1 MISCLTIF
9 RQLLFTTI
17 AVTKSLNA
25 RTKAAKN
32 EWVWV
37 EGCNKSAVNT
47 PVMEPVLDASLVA
60 QSINYH
66 GQQLQKAWEGERGEE
81 DLAKIG
87 VGPLDFAVY
96 QSRHKHLTFQDRGKR
111 LNLHQFIAKEANALF
126 DASLLEET
134 PSSSSLGADATTP
147 EDNLYALMPPF
158 ETFLNVDKSARL
170 RHFFDNVK
178 TGELIIGAVINR
190 TASGMMLKVL
200 CTAAPTPRYVADIN
214 VKAFLPVANIIPAV
228 DKKNVSRNYLMND
241 TVCCE
246 VIEVIPDTDKMVCGM
261 KGVTRGPDDPPPK
274 PPLGLLSTDDFPL
287 VYKKTMEMKGE
298 SYEAILEKSPGFNNP
313 NCVQYLSELLGIS
326 NMYCTNFSTLRGG
339 FSTSEYADELR
350 QAQASKW
357 AFRSVAQGIE
367 HFKAGRHSE
376 AFQCLNKAL
385 SIDPRNVEGLV
396 ARGAL
401 YANSG
406 TFKKAI
412 EDFETSLKLNPN
424 HANARKYLGET
435 LVALGRSYEDENKI
449 PEAQKAYED
458 CLAIIPFH
466 EEAQNSL
473 DFLRSKTSA
482 TKPLIEPDELLLPGL
497 TGAKSFEMQETLKQL
512 LNLTEKK
519 EKKKKKKRGKGKK
532 KRSSSSS
539 SSSSDSSSSS
549 SSSESS
555 SSSSDSS
562 EGPNRKKKRRSQSNN
577 KRQRSLSPLSKRMA
591 MLGDADSASR
601 THNSQFNHPYG
612 YQPPP
617 PPVEEPANMP
627 VKSQADI
634 DYELKV
640 RKFLEMTKEDS
651 DYEDKVRNFLEETAQ
666 YKRNRKMQE
675 LGQQTQPG
683 ADHDKKKKKK
693 KDKKKKKESK
703 RKRKEQER
711 EEKRKAKLARM
722 SNNSEYNL
730 RDLDNIGDKKLR
742 DAIRKELKGKSK
754 RDLSSEGEYERKH
767 SEKSRILDEMHGLE
781 ELESKLSAYHVM
793 VEKEVLGKRD
803 RSSVS
808 PIDQAPPPP
817 LEKPKWKMSMNAVKD
832 PVKKKDTPA
841 QKGYKERYAFEDSS
855 DDSQDHTK
863 PSPSSGDKNVS
874 VRRAMA
880 MKEPPPLPSAPP
892 PKPGREPDPPGTE
905 PTHHQ
910 PHTSHAPPVRKGN
923 IVLDKFGS
931 FRLAKEGETPVS
943 VGDGRPEQFV
953 TRIKPPTPSGRRPR
967 SPPSPRRHSSNSS
980 DEDRRSGKRSRS
992 RSIPRKY
999 RARSRSRSR
1008 SGSSGSGSL
1017 ASRRR
1022 RSASPRSRSRSDASR
1037 SCYSRSRSRSRSV
1050 SRERMRRMGRRGN
1063 WRGRG
1068 GFERGTYYR
1077 PRFHTYNGGGNRGR
1091 GRGGDFRR
1099 DDGRRFQPEWRDNR
1113 SRGGR
1118 PFRPRRGGGGRG
1130 RPFRGG
1136 FRDFRDRRMPRYSRS
1151 RSPDRTRR
1159 SRSYSPERR
1168 DKDRDSYSRD
1178 SHRSEGEYEEER
1190 YVDRKEYDGKWA
1202 DGNEPERNHTEEK
1215 PEEPPKE

>member
-1 MISCLTIF
+1 MD
-9 RQLLFTTI
+9 TT
-17 AVTKSLNA
+17 
-25 RTKAAKN
+25 
-32 EWVWV
+32 
-37 EGCNKSAVNT
+37 
-47 PVMEPVLDASLVA
+47 LDASLVA

-66 GQQLQKAWEGERGEE
+66 GHQLQKTWEGERGED
-81 DLAKIG
+81 DLGKIG
-87 VGPLDFAVY
+87 VGALDFAVY
-96 QSRHKHLTFQDRGKR
+96 QSRHKYLTFQDRSKR
-111 LNLHQFIAKEANALF
+111 LKLHQFIAKEANALF
-126 DASLLEET
+126 DSTLIEEA
-134 PSSSSLGADATTP
+134 PSSSSLGTDSMTP

-200 CTAAPTPRYVADIN
+200 CTAGPISRYVADIN
-214 VKAFLPVANIIPAV
+214 VKAFLPVTSIVPAV

-287 VYKKTMEMKGE
+287 IYKKTMDMKGE

-326 NMYCTNFSTLRGG
+326 NMHCTNFPSLRGG
-339 FSTSEYADELR
+339 FPPTDCADELR

-357 AFRSVAQGIE
+357 AFRSVAEGIE

-449 PEAQKAYED
+449 TEAQKAYED

-473 DFLRSKTSA
+473 DFLKSKTST
-482 TKPLIEPDELLLPGL
+482 TKPLIEPAELLLPGL
-497 TGAKSFEMQETLKQL
+497 TQVKSFEMKETLKQL

-519 EKKKKKKRGKGKK
+519 DKKKKKKRGKGKK

-555 SSSSDSS
+555 SSSSDTS
-562 EGPNRKKKRRSQSNN
+562 EGPNRKKKRRSQSTN

-591 MLGDADSASR
+591 MLGDDGASR

-617 PPVEEPANMP
+617 PQLDDNNTMP
-627 VKSQADI
+627 IRSQADI

-675 LGQQTQPG
+675 LGQQPQPG
-683 ADHDKKKKKK
+683 PDHDKKKKKK

-711 EEKRKAKLARM
+711 EDKRKAKLAR
-722 SNNSEYNL
+722 SAANNSEYNL
-730 RDLDNIGDKKLR
+730 RDLENVNDKKLR
-742 DAIRKELKGKSK
+742 DAMRKEYKGKK
-754 RDLSSEGEYERKH
+754 RDLSQENDYDRKH
-767 SEKSRILDEMHGLE
+767 AEKRMLDEMHGLE

-803 RSSVS
+803 GRDGRSVS

-817 LEKPKWKMSMNAVKD
+817 LEKPKWKMSMSAVKD
-832 PVKKKDTPA
+832 SVKKKDTPSS
-841 QKGYKERYAFEDSS
+841 KGYRERYAFDSS
-855 DDSQDHTK
+855 DDSQDPPK
-863 PSPSSGDKNVS
+863 PSPGDKNVS

-880 MKEPPPLPSAPP
+880 MKEMPPLPSAPP
-892 PKPGREPDPPGTE
+892 PKSREPDPPGTE
-905 PTHHQ
+905 P
-910 PHTSHAPPVRKGN
+910 SHPPVRKGN

-931 FRLAKEGETPVS
+931 FRLAQEGETPVN
-943 VGDGRPEQFV
+943 VGDARPEQFV
-953 TRIKPPTPSGRRPR
+953 TRIKPPSPRRPR
-967 SPPSPRRHSSNSS
+967 SPPEPRRRSPPSS
-980 DEDRRSGKRSRS
+980 DDDRRSPKRSRS
-992 RSIPRKY
+992 RF
-999 RARSRSRSR
+999 
-1008 SGSSGSGSL
+1008 
-1017 ASRRR
+1017 RRFN
-1022 RSASPRSRSRSDASR
+1022 
-1037 SCYSRSRSRSRSV
+1037 
-1050 SRERMRRMGRRGN
+1050 RRGN

-1068 GFERGTYYR
+1068 GYERGTYYR
-1077 PRFHTYNGGGNRGR
+1077 PRFHTYNGGGRGR
-1091 GRGGDFRR
+1091 GRGGGDFRR
-1099 DDGRRFQPEWRDNR
+1099 DDGRRFQHEWRDHR
-1113 SRGGR
+1113 GRGGR
-1118 PFRPRRGGGGRG
+1118 PFRPRRGGGPRG
-1130 RPFRGG
+1130 RPFRGGG
-1136 FRDFRDRRMPRYSRS
+1136 FRDFRDRRGGRYSRS

-1168 DKDRDSYSRD
+1168 DKDRDSYSRYSERD

-1202 DGNEPERNHTEEK
+1202 DGNEPERPPPEEK
-1215 PEEPPKE
+1215 PAEEPPAEKE

>member
-1 MISCLTIF
+1 
-9 RQLLFTTI
+9 
-17 AVTKSLNA
+17 
-25 RTKAAKN
+25 
-32 EWVWV
+32 
-37 EGCNKSAVNT
+37 
-47 PVMEPVLDASLVA
+47 MEPTLDASLVT

-66 GQQLQKAWEGERGEE
+66 GQQLQKTWEAERGED
-81 DLAKIG
+81 DLVKIG
-87 VGPLDFAVY
+87 VGALDFAVY

-111 LNLHQFIAKEANALF
+111 LKLHHFIAKEANALF
-126 DASLLEET
+126 DASISEET
-134 PSSSSLGADATTP
+134 PSSSSLGTDATTP

-158 ETFLNVDKSARL
+158 ETFLNVDKPARL

-200 CTAAPTPRYVADIN
+200 CTAGPTSRYVADIN
-214 VKAFLPVANIIPAV
+214 VKAFLPVTNIIPAV
-228 DKKNVSRNYLMND
+228 DKKNLSRNYLMND

-287 VYKKTMEMKGE
+287 IYKKTVDMKGE

-313 NCVQYLSELLGIS
+313 NCVQYLSEMLGIA
-326 NMYCTNFSTLRGG
+326 NMHCTNFASLRGG
-339 FSTSEYADELR
+339 FASTEYADELR

-357 AFRSVAQGIE
+357 AFRSVAEGIE

-449 PEAQKAYED
+449 TEAQKAYED

-473 DFLRSKTSA
+473 DFLKSKTST
-482 TKPLIEPDELLLPGL
+482 TKPLIEPAELLLPGL
-497 TGAKSFEMQETLKQL
+497 TGAKTYEMKETLKQL

-519 EKKKKKKRGKGKK
+519 DKKKKKKRGKGKK

-549 SSSESS
+549 SSSDSS
-555 SSSSDSS
+555 SSSSDTSDS
-562 EGPNRKKKRRSQSNN
+562 DGPNRKKKRRSQSNN
-577 KRQRSLSPLSKRMA
+577 KRQRSLSPLSKRME
-591 MLGDADSASR
+591 MLGAPEAGSR
-601 THNSQFNHPYG
+601 THNSSFNHPYG

-617 PPVEEPANMP
+617 PPVEEINPEPAR
-627 VKSQADI
+627 SQADI
-634 DYELKV
+634 DYEMKV
-640 RKFLEMTKEDS
+640 RKFLEVTKEDS
-651 DYEDKVRNFLEETAQ
+651 DYEEKVRNFLEETSTF
-666 YKRNRKMQE
+666 KRNRKLQD
-675 LGQQTQPG
+675 LGQQPQPN
-683 ADHDKKKKKK
+683 ADRDKKKKKK

-711 EEKRKAKLARM
+711 EEKRKAKLARAAA
-722 SNNSEYNL
+722 NSADYSL
-730 RDLDNIGDKKLR
+730 RDLDSIGDKKLR
-742 DAIRKELKGKSK
+742 DAIRKELKGKK
-754 RDLSSEGEYERKH
+754 RDLSSDGEYDRDRKH
-767 SEKSRILDEMHGLE
+767 NDKS
-781 ELESKLSAYHVM
+781 
-793 VEKEVLGKRD
+793 
-803 RSSVS
+803 
-808 PIDQAPPPP
+808 
-817 LEKPKWKMSMNAVKD
+817 
-832 PVKKKDTPA
+832 VKKKEPPVP
-841 QKGYKERYAFEDSS
+841 KGYKEHYAFEDSS
-855 DDSQDHTK
+855 DDSQ
-863 PSPSSGDKNVS
+863 
-874 VRRAMA
+874 
-880 MKEPPPLPSAPP
+880 E
-892 PKPGREPDPPGTE
+892 
-905 PTHHQ
+905 
-910 PHTSHAPPVRKGN
+910 HAKVRKGN

-931 FRLAKEGETPVS
+931 FRLAQEGETPVS

-953 TRIKPPTPSGRRPR
+953 TRIKPPSPSGRRPR

-980 DEDRRSGKRSRS
+980 DDERRSKRSRS
-992 RSIPRKY
+992 RLNVSNRSRARKY
-999 RARSRSRSR
+999 RSRSRSRSR
-1008 SGSSGSGSL
+1008 SGSSGSGSV

-1022 RSASPRSRSRSDASR
+1022 RSGSPRSRSRSDASR
-1037 SCYSRSRSRSRSV
+1037 SYYSRSRSRSRSG
-1050 SRERMRRMGRRGN
+1050 SRFRRFVRRGN

-1068 GFERGTYYR
+1068 GYERGTYYR
-1077 PRFHTYNGGGNRGR
+1077 PRFHTYNGGGGRGR

-1099 DDGRRFQPEWRDNR
+1099 DDQRRFQQEWRDNR

-1136 FRDFRDRRMPRYSRS
+1136 FRDFRDRRGPRYSRS
-1151 RSPDRTRR
+1151 RSPERTRR

-1168 DKDRDSYSRD
+1168 DKDRDSYSRYSERD

-1202 DGNEPERNHTEEK
+1202 DGNEPERNAHNEEK
-1215 PEEPPKE
+1215 PAEPAPKE

>member
-1 MISCLTIF
+1 
-9 RQLLFTTI
+9 
-17 AVTKSLNA
+17 
-25 RTKAAKN
+25 
-32 EWVWV
+32 
-37 EGCNKSAVNT
+37 
-47 PVMEPVLDASLVA
+47 MEPTLDSSLVA

-66 GQQLQKAWEGERGEE
+66 GQQLQKTWEAERGED

-87 VGPLDFAVY
+87 VGALDFAVY
-96 QSRHKHLTFQDRGKR
+96 QSRHKHLTFQDRSKR
-111 LNLHQFIAKEANALF
+111 LKLHQFIAKEANSLF
-126 DASLLEET
+126 DVSLSEET
-134 PSSSSLGADATTP
+134 PSSSSLGTDSTTP

-158 ETFLNVDKSARL
+158 ETFLNVDKVARL

-200 CTAAPTPRYVADIN
+200 CTAGPTSRYVADIN
-214 VKAFLPVANIIPAV
+214 VKAFLPVTNIIPAV

-287 VYKKTMEMKGE
+287 VYKKTMDMKGE

-313 NCVQYLSELLGIS
+313 NCVQYLSELLGIA
-326 NMYCTNFSTLRGG
+326 NMHCTNFASLRGG
-339 FSTSEYADELR
+339 FAPSECVDELR

-357 AFRSVAQGIE
+357 AFRSVAEGIE

-449 PEAQKAYED
+449 TEAQKAYED

-473 DFLRSKTSA
+473 DFLKSKTST
-482 TKPLIEPDELLLPGL
+482 TKPLIEPAELLLPGL
-497 TGAKSFEMQETLKQL
+497 TGAKSFEMKETLKQL

-519 EKKKKKKRGKGKK
+519 DKKKKKKRGKGKK

-555 SSSSDSS
+555 SSSSETSDS

-591 MLGDADSASR
+591 MLGEADSASR

-617 PPVEEPANMP
+617 PPVEENHIQPMR
-627 VKSQADI
+627 SQADI

-675 LGQQTQPG
+675 LGQQPQPG
-683 ADHDKKKKKK
+683 AEHDKKKKKK

-711 EEKRKAKLARM
+711 EEKRKAKLAR
-722 SNNSEYNL
+722 SAANNSEYSL
-730 RDLDNIGDKKLR
+730 RDLESLSDKKLR
-742 DAIRKELKGKSK
+742 DAIRKKSK
-754 RDLSSEGEYERKH
+754 RDLSSDGEYDRKH
-767 SEKSRILDEMHGLE
+767 GDKRILDDMHGLE

-803 RSSVS
+803 GRGSIS

-817 LEKPKWKMSMNAVKD
+817 LETPKWKMSMSAVKD
-832 PVKKKDTPA
+832 SRVKKKETPVP
-841 QKGYKERYAFEDSS
+841 KGYRERYAFEDSS
-855 DDSQDHTK
+855 DDSQDAK
-863 PSPSSGDKNVS
+863 PAPGDKNVS

-880 MKEPPPLPSAPP
+880 MKELPPLPSAPP
-892 PKPGREPDPPGTE
+892 PGKSREPDPPGTE
-905 PTHHQ
+905 P
-910 PHTSHAPPVRKGN
+910 SHPPVRKGN

-931 FRLAKEGETPVS
+931 FRLAQEGETPVS

-953 TRIKPPTPSGRRPR
+953 TRIKPPSPTTRRPR
-967 SPPSPRRHSSNSS
+967 SPPSPRRRSSNSS
-980 DEDRRSGKRSRS
+980 DDDRRSPKRSRS
-992 RSIPRKY
+992 RCVLTNK
-999 RARSRSRSR
+999 
-1008 SGSSGSGSL
+1008 
-1017 ASRRR
+1017 
-1022 RSASPRSRSRSDASR
+1022 
-1037 SCYSRSRSRSRSV
+1037 
-1050 SRERMRRMGRRGN
+1050 N
-1063 WRGRG
+1063 
-1068 GFERGTYYR
+1068 
-1077 PRFHTYNGGGNRGR
+1077 N
-1091 GRGGDFRR
+1091 
-1099 DDGRRFQPEWRDNR
+1099 
-1113 SRGGR
+1113 
-1118 PFRPRRGGGGRG
+1118 
-1130 RPFRGG
+1130 
-1136 FRDFRDRRMPRYSRS
+1136 
-1151 RSPDRTRR
+1151 
-1159 SRSYSPERR
+1159 
-1168 DKDRDSYSRD
+1168 
-1178 SHRSEGEYEEER
+1178 
-1190 YVDRKEYDGKWA
+1190 
-1202 DGNEPERNHTEEK
+1202 
-1215 PEEPPKE
+1215 